1 LAEIPGLRRI
11 GTAPERATVLS
22 FTMPNA
28 HASDISSIL
37 DLEGVAIRAGHH
49 CAQPVMQRFG
59 VPATARA
66 TLGIYSTRED
76 IDRLAAGLR
85 KVAELFG

>member
-1 LAEIPGLRRI
+1 
-11 GTAPERATVLS
+11 
-22 FTMPNA
+22 
-28 HASDISSIL
+28 
-37 DLEGVAIRAGHH
+37 
-49 CAQPVMQRFG
+49 MQRFG
-59 VPATARA
+59 VSATARA